1 MCIIFKID
9 RKITTFFAYV
19 QIFLYFCRNLCNC
32 GIVRLKSDVNI
43 KNRRAS
49 FDYEILDRYVAGI
62 QLFGTEIKSIR
73 ENKASL
79 VDTYCQFIGREL
91 WVKQMHIAEYRF
103 GSYAN
108 HEAKR
113 DRKLLMTKKELRKLE
128 KQVKDTGKTIIPL
141 RLFIN
146 DRGFAKME
154 IALCQGK
161 HTYDKRQAL
170 RAADDKRE
178 VQRAMRD
185 AHYK

>member
-1 MCIIFKID
+1 M
-9 RKITTFFAYV
+9 
-19 QIFLYFCRNLCNC
+19 
-32 GIVRLKSDVNI
+32 RLKSDVNI

-49 FDYEILDRYVAGI
+49 FDYEILDRYTAGI
-62 QLFGTEIKSIR
+62 QLYGTEIKSIR
-73 ENKASL
+73 ECKASL
-79 VDTYCQFIGREL
+79 VDTYCLFIGREL

-103 GSYAN
+103 GSYSN

-113 DRKLLMTKKELRKLE
+113 DRKLLLNKKELTKLC

-146 DRGFAKME
+146 ERGLAKME

-170 RAADDKRE
+170 RTADDKRE
-178 VQRAMRD
+178 MQRALRS
-185 AHYK
+185 AR